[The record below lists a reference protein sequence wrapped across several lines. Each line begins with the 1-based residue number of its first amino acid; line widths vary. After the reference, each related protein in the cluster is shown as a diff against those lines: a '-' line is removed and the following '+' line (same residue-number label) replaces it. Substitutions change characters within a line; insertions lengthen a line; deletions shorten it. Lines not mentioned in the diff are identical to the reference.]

1 LNIIY
6 EYQSIFDNLYSYVKN
21 TPNIQK
27 YFKSDFNT
35 IKATQYCGIIN
46 DGNED
51 YFILPKIANNQDNN
65 DKQNLDIF
73 TYMLMYAYDIKI
85 NNEDL
90 ASALNLKSNNILE
103 VFIQI
108 FAKILIKQLQK
119 GLYKNYI
126 NIEENSRVLKGKY
139 LINENIKY
147 NFNNSKIYCSYDEF
161 SSNNELNQFFLYAIK
176 TLINFTSNK
185 KLLKKCE
192 LIFDEVKFKKFDI
205 NTIDIHFTRLNSR
218 YKNSYEIALLLLKK
232 LMPTFNKDKKSF
244 AFLFDMN
251 VLFEKF
257 IGNIYKQNNPKVI
270 IQKGNKQF
278 GSLYLRPD
286 IINENEIIDCKYKCM
301 QDNKVA
307 SRDDRYQMYVYAN
320 NYININ
326 STMLLYP
333 KHIDTIYKDITLGYN
348 DKKAFLK
355 LRSIDLNC
363 NNISYNDYIKII
375 RNRIKS
381 L

>member
-6 EYQSIFDNLYSYVKN
+6 EYESVDNKLATYIKN
-21 TPNIQK
+21 IPNIQK

-35 IKATQYCGIIN
+35 IKTTQYCGIIN

-51 YFILPKIANNQDNN
+51 YFILPKIANTNN

-73 TYMLMYAYDIKI
+73 TYMLMYANDIKI
-85 NNEDL
+85 NNEDI
-90 ASALNLKSNNILE
+90 ASASNLKSNNILE

-108 FAKILIKQLQK
+108 FVKNLVKELQK
-119 GLYKNYI
+119 GLFKNYI

-161 SSNNELNQFFLYAIK
+161 SSNNELNQFFLYVIK
-176 TLINFTSNK
+176 TLLDFTSNK

-192 LIFDEVKFKKFDI
+192 LVFDEVDCKQFDI
-205 NTIDIHFTRLNSR
+205 NNIKINFTRLNNR

-232 LMPTFNKDKKSF
+232 LIPTFNKDKKSF

-251 VLFEKF
+251 MLFEKF

-286 IINENEIIDCKYKCM
+286 IINDNEIIDCKYKSIK
-301 QDNKVA
+301 DSEIA

-320 NYININ
+320 NYIDIN
-326 STMLLYP
+326 STILLYP
-333 KHIDTIYKDITLGYN
+333 KHIDEIKKDITLGYN
-348 DKKAFLK
+348 DKKVFLK

-363 NNISYNDYIKII
+363 NNISYNDYIELIKS
-375 RNRIKS
+375 RIKR

>member
-6 EYQSIFDNLYSYVKN
+6 EYESIGNNLTSYIKS
-21 TPNIQK
+21 TPTIQK

-51 YFILPKIANNQDNN
+51 YFILPKISNNN
-65 DKQNLDIF
+65 KQNLNIF
-73 TYMLMYAYDIKI
+73 TYMLLFANDIKI
-85 NNEDL
+85 NNKDL
-90 ASALNLKSNNILE
+90 ASTSNLKSNNILE

-108 FAKILIKQLQK
+108 FVKNLIKELQK

-126 NIEENSRVLKGKY
+126 NKEENSRVLKGKY

-147 NFNNSKIYCSYDEF
+147 NFSNSKIYCSYDEF
-161 SSNNELNQFFLYAIK
+161 SSDNELNQFFLYAIK
-176 TLINFTSNK
+176 TLSNFTSNK

-192 LIFDEVKFKKFDI
+192 LIFDEVEYKRFDI
-205 NTIDIHFTRLNSR
+205 NNININFTRLNNR
-218 YKNSYEIALLLLKK
+218 FKHSYEIALLLLKK
-232 LMPTFNKDKKSF
+232 LIPTFNKDKKSF

-251 VLFEKF
+251 VLFENF
-257 IGNIYKQNNPKVI
+257 IGNIYKQNNHKII

-278 GSLYLRPD
+278 DSLYLRPD
-286 IINENEIIDCKYKCM
+286 IINEFEIIDCKYKSI
-301 QDNKVA
+301 QKDELS

-320 NYININ
+320 NYNNIE

-333 KHIDTIYKDITLGYN
+333 KHFDEIKKDITLGVN
-348 DKKAFLK
+348 NKKVFLK
-355 LRSIDLNC
+355 IRTIDLNC
-363 NNISYNDYIKII
+363 NNICYNNYIELIK
-375 RNRIKS
+375 NRIKS